1 MITHNS
7 QKCKLVLV
15 CTFFIFI
22 TACHHNDKQASVE
35 INKIKSKIHIGDLIV
50 REGVGYESTLIKQMS
65 NSSYSHIGMITQ
77 IEPTILITHATTD
90 DDIHKPNQVIV
101 SSFEEFTSHKRAKG
115 WAIYRQSLLTQQE
128 IQHSVNYT
136 KTQIGRK
143 FDLAVKQE
151 NGFYCTI
158 LIANSYPPKLAEQ
171 LQWSKVDIL
180 IFKGEMLYPNALIQE
195 KDGVQL
201 IIKSLK

>member
-1 MITHNS
+1 MIIDS
-7 QKCKLVLV
+7 LQKYKLVLV

-22 TACHHNDKQASVE
+22 TACHHNQKQASVE
-35 INKIKSKIHIGDLIV
+35 INKIKSKVHIGDLIV
-50 REGVGYESTLIKQMS
+50 REGVGYESSVIKKIS
-65 NSSYSHIGMITQ
+65 NSTYSHIGMITQ
-77 IEPTILITHATTD
+77 VEPTILITHATTD

-151 NGFYCTI
+151 NGFYCSI
-158 LIANSYPPKLAEQ
+158 LIANSYPTKLSQQ
-171 LQWSKVDIL
+171 LQWTKVDIL
-180 IFKGEMLYPNALIQE
+180 TFKGEMLYPNALIQE